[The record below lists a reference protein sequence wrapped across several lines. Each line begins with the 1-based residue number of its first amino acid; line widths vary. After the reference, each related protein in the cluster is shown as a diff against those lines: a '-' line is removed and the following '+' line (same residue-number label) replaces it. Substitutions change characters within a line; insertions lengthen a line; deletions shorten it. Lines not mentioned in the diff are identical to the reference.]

1 MLLRNPSEGRIIHL
15 PFPYE
20 IRILVFFSRIG
31 QPELF
36 RVHRT
41 LKRGLYSFKAKK
53 RNAITCESQKRLS
66 LWRRRRRWRLWKQA
80 FVGESSQRGNV
91 VFDVGPSAARLWKA
105 GGELSA
111 PLLHISHHLK
121 RNVAQRSLTAYS
133 QSFQVIKTS
142 LHVHCLLSSA
152 WLQAGST
159 LPSSVP
165 QKLDRIRSDIMWIKM
180 ERIWQR
186 LWADDPVLQ
195 NVPGETPHSWAQEH
209 WLKNKISFIVKT

>member
-1 MLLRNPSEGRIIHL
+1 MLLRNPSESRIIHL

-31 QPELF
+31 QRELF
-36 RVHRT
+36 WVHRT
-41 LKRGLYSFKAKK
+41 LKRGLYSLKK
-53 RNAITCESQKRLS
+53 KQNAITCESQKRLS
-66 LWRRRRRWRLWKQA
+66 LWRRRRQCYSGRLWKQTFA
-80 FVGESSQRGNV
+80 GESSQRGNV
-91 VFDVGPSAARLWKA
+91 AFDVGPSAARSWKT
-105 GGELSA
+105 GGELSE

-121 RNVAQRSLTAYS
+121 HNVAQRSLTAYS
-133 QSFQVIKTS
+133 QSFHVIKAS
-142 LHVHCLLSSA
+142 LHVRCLLSSA

-180 ERIWQR
+180 KRIWQK

-195 NVPGETPHSWAQEH
+195 KLHTAELRSTDW
-209 WLKNKISFIVKT
+209 KINSGSS